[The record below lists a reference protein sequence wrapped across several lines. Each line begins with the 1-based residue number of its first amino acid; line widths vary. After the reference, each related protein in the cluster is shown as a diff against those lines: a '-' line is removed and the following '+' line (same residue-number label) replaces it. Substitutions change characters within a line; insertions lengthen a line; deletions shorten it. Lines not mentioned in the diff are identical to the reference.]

1 MSLTAEPVQPPDA
14 PPPAPGTRTAANKT
28 QADLLAERR
37 RYKERRFKTG
47 VWISYAVLLGFL
59 VFLFSGVQF
68 TVFGI
73 TFQTIDL
80 DWDFIQTYAPFIFAG
95 IWLTIL
101 LSVLSIALS
110 VVLAILGALGRLSRS
125 PAAYAMASFYV
136 SLIRGT
142 PLLLQLFFFF
152 LALPQLGITLTGLWA
167 GVLALGI
174 NYGAYNT
181 EIVRAGIQS
190 VGVGQREAAMAL
202 GMTGSQITRRIVLPQ
217 ALRLVIPPLGNQFI
231 AMLKDTSLVATTG
244 FVWEILWRAQKVGRA
259 NFRSLEALLVAAV
272 FYWLITIIFSLIQD
286 RIEARVAKSERTL
299 SV

>member
-14 PPPAPGTRTAANKT
+14 PPPAPGTRAAANKT

-37 RYKERRFKTG
+37 RSKERRFKTG

-68 TVFGI
+68 TIFGV
-73 TFQTIDL
+73 TFQTISL
-80 DWDFIQTYAPFIFAG
+80 DWDFIETYAPFIFAG
-95 IWLTIL
+95 VWLTIL

-110 VVLAILGALGRLSRS
+110 VVLAVLGALGRLSRS
-125 PAAYAMASFYV
+125 PAAYALASFYV

-272 FYWLITIIFSLIQD
+272 FYWIITIIFSLIQD

-299 SV
+299 SI